1 MTPPNSSPVRPLHL
15 GKYLPPP
22 HAGIEDH
29 THALLSGL
37 QQRMPCTLVAGA
49 SPGQGAAVPTPYR
62 VLTARQYGRLASAF
76 ITPGVIPL
84 ALRELASGRCNLLH
98 LHLPNPWADLLAQ
111 LAPVHV
117 PIVATWH
124 SDIVRQR
131 RILWVYR
138 HIQQATLRR
147 VRRVIVPTPAHA
159 HSSHQLAAVPV
170 DGKLVHIPYGIDVQ
184 ALQPSLA
191 DPATAHRIRAFA
203 AGRPIILTVGRH
215 VYYKGYDY
223 LIQAMALLRSP
234 AVLVMVGQGPLTP
247 QLHALAAQLGV
258 QSRILFMGPLA
269 HAGLVAALHGCD
281 IFTLP
286 SIAPSEAFGLASAE
300 AMACGKPTVVCQLG
314 NGVNVVNQDGVTS
327 LAVRPRDPAA
337 LAAALDHLALHP
349 QQRATMGAA
358 ARQHIQRRYSLDA
371 MIDATA
377 QLYHEVCDLVP
388 SGGPSH

>member
-1 MTPPNSSPVRPLHL
+1 
-15 GKYLPPP
+15 
-22 HAGIEDH
+22 
-29 THALLSGL
+29 
-37 QQRMPCTLVAGA
+37 
-49 SPGQGAAVPTPYR
+49 
-62 VLTARQYGRLASAF
+62 
-76 ITPGVIPL
+76 
-84 ALRELASGRCNLLH
+84 
-98 LHLPNPWADLLAQ
+98 
-111 LAPVHV
+111 
-117 PIVATWH
+117 
-124 SDIVRQR
+124 
-131 RILWVYR
+131 
-138 HIQQATLRR
+138 
-147 VRRVIVPTPAHA
+147 
-159 HSSHQLAAVPV
+159 
-170 DGKLVHIPYGIDVQ
+170 
-184 ALQPSLA
+184 
-191 DPATAHRIRAFA
+191 
-203 AGRPIILTVGRH
+203 
-215 VYYKGYDY
+215 
-223 LIQAMALLRSP
+223 MALLRSP

-327 LAVRPRDPAA
+327 LAVPPRDPAA
-337 LAAALDHLALHP
+337 LAAALDDLALHP

-388 SGGPSH
+388 SGDTSH